1 MPRSTSLLTEIADL
15 PFSKVTMRLFSK
27 LLDGIDIMDRIGNLD
42 IPIEGVTD
50 DSREVKDGYVFAC
63 MPAVYESEY
72 ARWTYSTDG
81 HDYIPAAIKN
91 GAVAILSQRPFQPG
105 WAADRVTFVQVQ
117 DTRYALAKVAARFYG
132 NPSSKL
138 MVVGIT
144 GTNGKTST
152 VYLTRSVLAAANL
165 KTAIFGTI
173 VQRVSGS
180 DMPAGMTTPEAHK
193 LQKMLSDAVAE
204 GLDSVVMEVSS
215 HALELKR
222 PDGIEFDVAVFTN
235 LTQDHLDFHRDMGGY
250 LAAKMRLFSDLTK
263 RNKKTSAIINVDD
276 PAGKRIIQETSA
288 EVITYAVQR
297 EADLRILDFQSS
309 VEGLVFRASIRGDR
323 ELEVKLQLSGEYNL
337 YNALAAL
344 GVGLSQGLEPDVIKS
359 GLESVNLVPG
369 RFERVD
375 CGQDYTVV
383 VDYAH
388 TPDALERVLQT
399 ARKITKGRLITVFGC
414 GGDRDKT
421 KRPLMGRVATT
432 LSDYSIITSD
442 NPRTEDPMEIV
453 LQIQAGIN
461 SSLPDGGRYE
471 LLPDRRSAI
480 QKAIEMAEKGDV
492 IVIAGKGHENYQIL
506 KDRRIHFDDREV
518 AREFIGS

>member
-1 MPRSTSLLTEIADL
+1 MQLL
-15 PFSKVTMRLFSK
+15 SN
-27 LLDGIDIMDRIGNLD
+27 LLDGINIMDRRGNLD
-42 IPIEGVTD
+42 IPIKGVTD
-50 DSREVKDGYVFAC
+50 DSRDVKDGYVFAC
-63 MPAVYESEY
+63 MSAVYESEY
-72 ARWTYSTDG
+72 ALWTYNTDG

-91 GAVAILSQRPFQPG
+91 GAAAILSQRPFQPG
-105 WAADRVTFVQVQ
+105 WATDRVTFVQVP
-117 DTRYALAKVAARFYG
+117 DTRYALARVAAQFYG

-138 MVVGIT
+138 MVVGVT

-165 KTAIFGTI
+165 KTAVFGTI
-173 VQRVSGS
+173 VQRVAGS

-193 LQKMLSDAVAE
+193 LQKMLSDAAAE

-235 LTQDHLDFHRDMGGY
+235 LTQDHLDFHKNMDGY
-250 LAAKMRLFSDLTK
+250 LAAKTRLFSHLMK
-263 RNKKTSAIINVDD
+263 RDKRTFAIINVDD
-276 PAGKRIIQETSA
+276 PAGKHIAQRANA
-288 EVITYAVQR
+288 EVITYAVQE
-297 EADLRILDFQSS
+297 EADLRVLDFQSS
-309 VEGLVFRASIRGDR
+309 VEGLAFWASIWGDR

-337 YNALAAL
+337 HNALAAL
-344 GVGLSQGLEPDVIKS
+344 GVGLSQGLDLGVIKS

-399 ARKITKGRLITVFGC
+399 ARKITEGRLVTVFGC

-442 NPRTEDPMEIV
+442 NPRTEDPLEIIF
-453 LQIQAGIN
+453 QIKAGVD
-461 SSLPDGGRYE
+461 SSLLEGDKYE
-471 LLPDRRSAI
+471 LIPDRRSAI
-480 QKAIEMAEKGDV
+480 QKAIEMAEKGDM

-506 KDRRIHFDDREV
+506 KDGRIHFDDREV